1 MFTCGFVRSYLLF
14 AIAVDLSS
22 CLHPNRGFRTEHC
35 RNKNSHRLKSKK
47 TETSV
52 WSQWSSTPH
61 FNCFIA
67 NDRLE
72 RVAGIEPAYS
82 AWKAAALPLSYTRA
96 LTPAPVN
103 GGGGWIRTNV
113 AYATDLQSVP
123 FNHSGTPPLK
133 IPSGVAR

>member
-1 MFTCGFVRSYLLF
+1 MQWKSIIPPLF
-14 AIAVDLSS
+14 A
-22 CLHPNRGFRTEHC
+22 
-35 RNKNSHRLKSKK
+35 K
-47 TETSV
+47 
-52 WSQWSSTPH
+52 SST
-61 FNCFIA
+61 NC
-67 NDRLE
+67 LE

-123 FNHSGTPPLK
+123 FNHSGTPPL
-133 IPSGVAR
+133 PYGVAR